1 MNNIVWVDTSLI
13 NEHSSC
19 VHIDYLLIFLF
30 RACLILQSCSLD
42 HNFVLFNVQTCFWLL
57 NSLIHFFC
65 SYLLFLSVLR
75 SIISFILV
83 PVLSPS
89 LAFTRMMINFRLR
102 TETHYHALECAIFS
116 NSSTNTLVSLLMLF
130 CKCVWNQNISN
141 NPCFPSLYRHT
152 IPKIR

>member
-13 NEHSSC
+13 HEHSSC

-30 RACLILQSCSLD
+30 KECLILQSCSLD
-42 HNFVLFNVQTCFWLL
+42 RNFVLFDVQTRFWLL
-57 NSLIHFFC
+57 DLLIHFFC

-83 PVLSPS
+83 PVPSPS

-102 TETHYHALECAIFS
+102 TETHYHALNCAIFS
-116 NSSTNTLVSLLMLF
+116 NSSTNTLVSLLIFF
-130 CKCVWNQNISN
+130 CKCVWDQNISN
-141 NPCFPSLYRHT
+141 NPCFASLYCHT